1 MSIGKI
7 VTLEDNDKYL
17 LLMETTQEG
26 HKFYYANKLT
36 DDEKTTSEYEIF
48 EQTSED
54 GTDYLELV
62 LDEEIKEFIT
72 QVFTIDMLEVANDI
86 DEGKISLEDEIEE
99 GA

>member
-7 VTLEDNDKYL
+7 VTLEDNEKYL
-17 LLMETTQEG
+17 LLMETNQEG

-48 EQTSED
+48 EQTTED
-54 GTDYLELV
+54 GTDYLEIV
-62 LDEEIKEFIT
+62 LDEEIKEFLT
-72 QVFTIDMLEVANDI
+72 QVFTIDMLEVASDI
-86 DEGKISLEDEIEE
+86 EEGKINLDEEIEE